1 MGFFDALS
9 RGLERSREAL
19 NEVFYFGGEVD
30 EDFWEDLEDTLV
42 MGDMG
47 AEVAIKVSDDLRD
60 AAAKKNL
67 KTAPQLRRA
76 LAEQLEQHFVP
87 IERDPFSDTPS
98 CVLFVGI
105 NGAGKTTTVGK
116 IASAMAA
123 RGKNVVIGSADTF
136 RAAAIEQLDV
146 WGQRAG
152 VPVIKRD
159 RGSDPASVCYDVLDE
174 ADKRGSDLVLID
186 TAGRLHT
193 SPELMR
199 ELAKVVNVTRKRAAN
214 MAAGPMPVSVV
225 LVIDAAT
232 GQNGLNQALEF
243 NEALGLDGLAAIPWT
258 STQYAFWSM
267 LIAFC
272 FCSIGGNLLVYMAAM
287 KKIPDDLFEAAFM
300 DGATEG
306 KIFFRIT
313 LPLIADNVKTQ
324 FTFWTI
330 GCIGFF
336 LWSRVFSVVPSDPTT
351 ITPASYMYDQIFGTS
366 ISSNAVAS
374 GTNVGM
380 GAAIGVVLCLITVAA
395 MALINLIFPKE
406 KYEM

>member
-1 MGFFDALS
+1 MKKGLRRMYLAFLSPVVIAFLIAYLYPVLRTVQMSFF
-9 RGLERSREAL
+9 E
-19 NEVFYFGGEVD
+19 
-30 EDFWEDLEDTLV
+30 
-42 MGDMG
+42 
-47 AEVAIKVSDDLRD
+47 VSDISAARDTWEFVGLYNYVDLFSRQLFRVSFKNMMLIFLAGG
-60 AAAKKNL
+60 AAVFLISLFFAWVLHKGMFMGNLWRNLIYLPTVITPVAMITVWTQYAYNSRYGLL
-67 KTAPQLRRA
+67 KTVF
-76 LAEQLEQHFVP
+76 E
-87 IERDPFSDTPS
+87 T
-98 CVLFVGI
+98 
-105 NGAGKTTTVGK
+105 
-116 IASAMAA
+116 
-123 RGKNVVIGSADTF
+123 
-136 RAAAIEQLDV
+136 
-146 WGQRAG
+146 
-152 VPVIKRD
+152 
-159 RGSDPASVCYDVLDE
+159 
-174 ADKRGSDLVLID
+174 
-186 TAGRLHT
+186 
-193 SPELMR
+193 
-199 ELAKVVNVTRKRAAN
+199 
-214 MAAGPMPVSVV
+214 
-225 LVIDAAT
+225 
-232 GQNGLNQALEF
+232 
-243 NEALGLDGLAAIPWT
+243 LGLDGLAAIPWT

-380 GAAIGVVLCLITVAA
+380 GAAIAATVIRSSRRKNTRCKEDGPYAKISVFLPAAEKPSRRPRQRLGGKGSARSGQGPYPVLVRLHGRAHRLGGAGVLHAHPGHL
-395 MALINLIFPKE
+395 PKRPAGRRAGPE
-406 KYEM
+406 RL

>member
-1 MGFFDALS
+1 MDNLWRNLIYLPTVITPVAMITVWTQYAYNS
-9 RGLERSREAL
+9 RYGL
-19 NEVFYFGGEVD
+19 
-30 EDFWEDLEDTLV
+30 
-42 MGDMG
+42 
-47 AEVAIKVSDDLRD
+47 
-60 AAAKKNL
+60 L
-67 KTAPQLRRA
+67 KTV
-76 LAEQLEQHFVP
+76 F
-87 IERDPFSDTPS
+87 
-98 CVLFVGI
+98 
-105 NGAGKTTTVGK
+105 
-116 IASAMAA
+116 
-123 RGKNVVIGSADTF
+123 
-136 RAAAIEQLDV
+136 
-146 WGQRAG
+146 
-152 VPVIKRD
+152 
-159 RGSDPASVCYDVLDE
+159 
-174 ADKRGSDLVLID
+174 
-186 TAGRLHT
+186 
-193 SPELMR
+193 
-199 ELAKVVNVTRKRAAN
+199 
-214 MAAGPMPVSVV
+214 
-225 LVIDAAT
+225 
-232 GQNGLNQALEF
+232 
-243 NEALGLDGLAAIPWT
+243 EALGLDGLAAIPWT

>member
-1 MGFFDALS
+1 MKKGLRRMYLAFLSPVVIAFLIAYLYPVLRTVQMSFF
-9 RGLERSREAL
+9 E
-19 NEVFYFGGEVD
+19 
-30 EDFWEDLEDTLV
+30 
-42 MGDMG
+42 
-47 AEVAIKVSDDLRD
+47 VSDISAARDTWEFVGLYNYVDLFSRQLFRVSFKNMMLIFLAGG
-60 AAAKKNL
+60 AAVFLISLFFAWVLHKRMFMGNLWRNLIYLPTVITPVAMITVWTQYAYNSRYGLL
-67 KTAPQLRRA
+67 KTV
-76 LAEQLEQHFVP
+76 F
-87 IERDPFSDTPS
+87 
-98 CVLFVGI
+98 
-105 NGAGKTTTVGK
+105 
-116 IASAMAA
+116 
-123 RGKNVVIGSADTF
+123 
-136 RAAAIEQLDV
+136 
-146 WGQRAG
+146 
-152 VPVIKRD
+152 
-159 RGSDPASVCYDVLDE
+159 
-174 ADKRGSDLVLID
+174 
-186 TAGRLHT
+186 
-193 SPELMR
+193 
-199 ELAKVVNVTRKRAAN
+199 
-214 MAAGPMPVSVV
+214 
-225 LVIDAAT
+225 
-232 GQNGLNQALEF
+232 
-243 NEALGLDGLAAIPWT
+243 EALGLDGLAATPWT

>member
-1 MGFFDALS
+1 MKKGLRRMYLAFLSPVVIAFLIAYLYPVLRTVQMSFF
-9 RGLERSREAL
+9 E
-19 NEVFYFGGEVD
+19 
-30 EDFWEDLEDTLV
+30 
-42 MGDMG
+42 
-47 AEVAIKVSDDLRD
+47 VSDISAARD
-60 AAAKKNL
+60 
-67 KTAPQLRRA
+67 TW
-76 LAEQLEQHFVP
+76 E
-87 IERDPFSDTPS
+87 
-98 CVLFVGI
+98 FVGLYNYVDLFSRQLFRVSFKNMMLI
-105 NGAGKTTTVGK
+105 FLAGGAAVFL
-116 IASAMAA
+116 ISLFFA
-123 RGKNVVIGSADTF
+123 
-136 RAAAIEQLDV
+136 
-146 WGQRAG
+146 W
-152 VPVIKRD
+152 
-159 RGSDPASVCYDVLDE
+159 VLH
-174 ADKRGSDLVLID
+174 KGMFMGNLWR
-186 TAGRLHT
+186 
-193 SPELMR
+193 
-199 ELAKVVNVTRKRAAN
+199 N
-214 MAAGPMPVSVV
+214 
-225 LVIDAAT
+225 
-232 GQNGLNQALEF
+232 
-243 NEALGLDGLAAIPWT
+243 
-258 STQYAFWSM
+258 